1 MVPSNLYKTQFH
13 IESEKYQGTDLLEI
27 VTDKIRESWNSMLIK
42 HRKSNSIPE
51 DFTLP
56 NDFNYQNES
65 FEVTYAEN
73 KVGND
78 IRRVFI
84 QKNHT
89 KGGFFLQEIYL
100 VYLDERI
107 EFTLTLSTTLSL
119 DTIQPSPPTILR
131 SIIFENQSFYVTMYG
146 ERIEHMRFIGRTNF
160 EEFKIKHLNNPER
173 RWPLVV
179 FSKQDS
185 ESIIFDE
192 WDLAKRL
199 HGFAIPVKMSPAA
212 TFMLRELLGD
222 APHKGGIG
230 VYHPKNTGLEP
241 SLLRKGVIKGL
252 NSKDLTKLVD
262 RLCINSTLKSIDI
275 KKSKAYLF
283 HKQFEAVQ
291 RHKTET
297 EMKNHD
303 EHAELIE
310 LRVENTEL
318 FTANQQLEAHL
329 DYAKQHVEDLVSQ
342 INQLKA
348 EIDELTPD
356 KVDEEKHTKTVAE
369 VLENIKDT
377 FGQYVRI
384 FDDAKKSASKSSFT
398 KLNRLEEVLHKLVET
413 VISELNKKSN
423 IQQIKNKV
431 KQKISGV
438 AWGENSETMKIAK
451 FAKQRNFS
459 DTDKRGKKY
468 SVTMLYHI
476 TLPCKTAGK
485 PISVYFDICEHPKE
499 VRVGYCGDH
508 LDGVIGMK
516 NH

>member
-1 MVPSNLYKTQFH
+1 MEPSHLYKTQFH
-13 IESEKYQGTDLLEI
+13 IESEKYQGTDLIEI
-27 VTDKIRESWNSMLIK
+27 VTNKIRESWNRMLIK
-42 HRKSNSIPE
+42 HHKSNSIPE

-65 FEVTYAEN
+65 FEVIYNEN
-73 KVGND
+73 KVGED
-78 IRRVFI
+78 IRRIFI

-89 KGGFFLQEIYL
+89 KDGFFLQKIYL

-107 EFTLTLSTTLSL
+107 EFTLTLSTTISL

-160 EEFKIKHLNNPER
+160 EEFRVKHLNNPER

-192 WDLAKRL
+192 WELAKRL

-230 VYHPKNTGLEP
+230 VYHPKNTGLEA
-241 SLLRKGVIKGL
+241 SLLRKSVIKGW
-252 NSKDLTKLVD
+252 NFKELTKIVD

-291 RHKTET
+291 RHKTEK
-297 EMKNHD
+297 EMKNRD

-318 FTANQQLEAHL
+318 FTANQQLESHL
-329 DYAKQHVEDLVSQ
+329 DYAKQHVEVLVSQ
-342 INQLKA
+342 IDQLKA
-348 EIDELTPD
+348 EIKELTPD
-356 KVDEEKHTKTVAE
+356 KVDKEKHTKSVAE

-398 KLNRLEEVLHKLVET
+398 KLSRLEDVLHKLIET
-413 VISELNKKSN
+413 VISELNKGSN
-423 IQQIKNKV
+423 RQQIKDNV
-431 KQKISGV
+431 NQRLSGV
-438 AWGENSETMKIAK
+438 AWGENPETMKRKK
-451 FAKQRNFS
+451 FANQRKFS
-459 DTDKRGKKY
+459 NTDKRGNKY
-468 SVTMLYHI
+468 SVTMVYHI
-476 TLPCKTAGK
+476 TIPCKKGGE
-485 PISVYFDICEHPKE
+485 PISVYFDISEHPKE
-499 VRVGYCGDH
+499 VRLGHCGDH
-508 LDGVIGMK
+508 LDGLSGVK